1 MVTMDL
7 HKFEERTSQEEAS
20 GKEKPTPRPG
30 YQTPEPGAPLVATS
44 AGIVEVKSFHRL
56 PCQQTSDH

>member
-20 GKEKPTPRPG
+20 GKEKSNPSPGTKHRNPGHPR
-30 YQTPEPGAPLVATS
+30 LS
-44 AGIVEVKSFHRL
+44 ISMGIVEVIFSHRL
-56 PCQQTSDH
+56 PCQ